1 MKKYVGFTGLILV
14 LMSGWVSSDSMKPE
28 DSVEY
33 RQSAFRLMSYQLNVL
48 NPLHRSKAYSDE
60 QFVYRAE
67 MLNRLGAL
75 ALEGFTEESQSV
87 SSRSAAAVW
96 ENQADFTE
104 RMQAFIATTA
114 EMVESASAGQD
125 DQTRDLFRQTLQSCR
140 ACHDRYRLD

>member
-1 MKKYVGFTGLILV
+1 MKKYAGCAGLV
-14 LMSGWVSSDSMKPE
+14 LVFLSGWVSSDTMKPE

-67 MLNRLGAL
+67 TLNRLGIL
-75 ALEGFTEESQSV
+75 ALEGFTEESKTAT
-87 SSRSAAAVW
+87 SRSAPAVW

-114 EMVESASAGQD
+114 DMAESAKAGQD
-125 DQTRDLFRQTLQSCR
+125 RQTRDLFRQTLQSCR